1 MSEELEK
8 EVTTEVSKIGCLVV
22 IILILLMVNS
32 CSTLNM
38 CDLLNKHNKILQQI
52 LYYTEG
58 SK

>member
-1 MSEELEK
+1 MNEELEK
-8 EVTTEVSKIGCLVV
+8 VTTDVGKIGCFTV

-32 CSTLNM
+32 CSTINM
-38 CDLLNKHNKILQQI
+38 CNLLNKQNKILQQI